1 MSMEAEQ
8 HYRNVQSLW
17 EQHHHEYRALHQIL
31 RIIVKKANLNKTILC
46 HTELSNNDKEIHRH
60 RFDDLVSRCNII
72 DDLWKRLDYNYDSK
86 RIHKIKTIL
95 KAIRNYDKERATQ

>member
-1 MSMEAEQ
+1 METNYYYFQQMEEWQ
-8 HYRNVQSLW
+8 HF
-17 EQHHHEYRALHQIL
+17 HHYKALHQKL
-31 RIIVKKANLNKTILC
+31 RIIVKQANLNKSILR

-95 KAIRNYDKERATQ
+95 KAIRNYDKERATK